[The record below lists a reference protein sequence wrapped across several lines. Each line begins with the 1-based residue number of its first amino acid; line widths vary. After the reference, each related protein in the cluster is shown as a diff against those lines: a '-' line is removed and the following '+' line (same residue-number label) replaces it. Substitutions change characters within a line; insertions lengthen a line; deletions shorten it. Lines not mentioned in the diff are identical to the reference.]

1 MDSSIKEGII
11 WTEIEKESDD
21 SINKTYGTIEI
32 CICPE
37 CSSVIYEEDYLFA
50 DYKDELPICP
60 FCESALD

>member
-1 MDSSIKEGII
+1 MDR
-11 WTEIEKESDD
+11 IEKESDD

-37 CSSVIYEEDYLFA
+37 CGSVIYEEDYLFV

-60 FCESALD
+60 FCESVLD